1 MALVIGAAVVSLLSL
16 ALVQEPQPWIERVQP
31 ARDTWELGAQGGAFV
46 LAEDHDLYD
55 TRTAPQQR
63 LRRAGPLAGIRGA
76 YFPLSF
82 VGVEAEFDGNFTELE
97 DGSEPVF
104 TWGARGHA
112 ILQLPFYRIV
122 PFAFGGYGI
131 MGVRSSRDAVG
142 NDVDPVGHYGV
153 GAKLL
158 LTPWLAVR
166 IDGRHA
172 MAAAAARRR
181 RVAHHGSVTLGLSF
195 TLGRARQ
202 SQAQTKPEP
211 EVVPGTAIDT
221 DYDGVT
227 DVRDRCPQV
236 PGAGA
241 DGCVPADS
249 DDDGVLDL
257 HDRCPDE
264 PGTDRDGC
272 PPKDRDGD
280 QILDFYDLCP
290 DEAGPTA
297 NGCPLPPPEPACDEP
312 LPDGKCPEREV
323 TDSASAG

>member
-1 MALVIGAAVVSLLSL
+1 MIGTAVVSLVSL
-16 ALVQEPQPWIERVQP
+16 LLVEEPKPWIERVQP
-31 ARDTWELGAQGGAFV
+31 ARDTWELGVHGGAFV

-63 LRRAGPLAGIRGA
+63 LRRVGPLAGFRGA

-82 VGVEAEFDGNFTELE
+82 VGAEAEFDGVWTELS

-104 TWGARGHA
+104 AWGARGHA
-112 ILQLPFYRIV
+112 ILQLPLYRIV
-122 PFAFGGYGI
+122 PFVFGGYGI

-153 GAKLL
+153 GAKVL
-158 LTPWLAVR
+158 LTPWIAVR
-166 IDGRHA
+166 IDGRH
-172 MAAAAARRR
+172 MMSAAAARRR
-181 RVAHHGSVTLGLSF
+181 TVTHHGSVTLGLSF

-202 SQAQTKPEP
+202 TQAQAKPEP
-211 EVVPGTAIDT
+211 EPVPGTAIDT

-249 DDDGVLDL
+249 DGDGILDS
-257 HDRCPDE
+257 HDLCPNE
-264 PGTDRDGC
+264 AGTNRDGC
-272 PPKDRDGD
+272 LPKDADGD
-280 QILDFYDLCP
+280 GIVEPYDLCP
-290 DEAGPTA
+290 DVAGPTSD
-297 NGCPLPPPEPACDEP
+297 GCLPPEPEPACDEP
-312 LPDGKCPEREV
+312 LVDGQCPEREA
-323 TDSASAG
+323 TPDPPGG